1 MLSYDNKFFD
11 KTIKTKD
18 TIAGTSII
26 ICVAARMAL
35 GAMIVAGY
43 VGNWAVIALC
53 AIILYIFTGKYI
65 MLGDSTWKCYPKVLI
80 SYLTILAMQF
90 SPDKSVSRGAGFVM
104 MIDSL
109 IALNSRHVV
118 DILTR
123 V

>member
-11 KTIKTKD
+11 KTIYTKD
-18 TIAGTSII
+18 TMAGTSII
-26 ICVAARMAL
+26 ICVAVRMAL

-53 AIILYIFTGKYI
+53 AIILYVFMGKYN
-65 MLGDSTWKCYPKVLI
+65 MLGNSTWKCYPKVLI
-80 SYLTILAMQF
+80 SYLTILVMQF

-104 MIDSL
+104 MMDSL